1 MTVIEPKKCKETIFK
16 DLKNGT
22 VFRYAR
28 YGVHYLKISTVRD
41 MICTT
46 TTYNALNLEDNMLT
60 HFEDDT
66 PVMSR
71 NAELHLI

>member
-1 MTVIEPKKCKETIFK
+1 MTVIGTKKCKGTTFK
-16 DLKNGT
+16 DLKKGT
-22 VFRYAR
+22 VFSYAR
-28 YGVHYLKISTVRD
+28 YGVHYLKIPTVRD
-41 MICTT
+41 MICT

-66 PVMSR
+66 PVMPR

>member
-1 MTVIEPKKCKETIFK
+1 MTVIETKKCKETIFK

-22 VFRYAR
+22 IFLYAR

-41 MICTT
+41 MICT

-71 NAELHLI
+71 KAELHLI

>member
-1 MTVIEPKKCKETIFK
+1 MTITEMKKCKEVIFK

-22 VFRYAR
+22 VFLYAR
-28 YGVHYLKISTVRD
+28 YGVHYLKIPTVRD
-41 MICTT
+41 MACT

-66 PVMSR
+66 PVMPR

>member
-1 MTVIEPKKCKETIFK
+1 MTVIETKKCKEATFK

-22 VFRYAR
+22 VFFCAR
-28 YGVHYLKISTVRD
+28 SGVHYLKISTVRD
-41 MICTT
+41 RICT
-46 TTYNALNLEDNMLT
+46 TTYNALNLGNNMLT

-66 PVMSR
+66 PVMPR

>member
-1 MTVIEPKKCKETIFK
+1 MTITETRKYKEAIFK
-16 DLKNGT
+16 DLQNGT
-22 VFRYAR
+22 VFFYAR
-28 YGVHYLKISTVRD
+28 YGVPYLKISTVRD

-46 TTYNALNLEDNMLT
+46 TYNALNLKDNMLT

-66 PVMSR
+66 PVMPR

>member
-1 MTVIEPKKCKETIFK
+1 MTITEMKKYKEVIFK

-22 VFRYAR
+22 VFLYAR
-28 YGVHYLKISTVRD
+28 YGVHYFKIPTVRD
-41 MICTT
+41 MACT

-66 PVMSR
+66 SVMPR